1 VVSVRCSVWRTADG
15 SLWVW
20 GRDGPLCS
28 ASVWGLSRRHGG
40 TERNVSG
47 GGSVA
52 ASGSLHSSGFPARD
66 LPSAF
71 DMSADRRR
79 GGGSAG
85 CWSHA
90 KPRSREEKRSGGGV
104 VGGGGAVFEYE
115 YEVGRVCVFRA
126 RARIPQS
133 AIRNTIGR
141 GCPLT
146 LTPDPSPRWGR
157 GEDFVLWDI

>member
-1 VVSVRCSVWRTADG
+1 MCREGARWLRVVRSIARAFQPEIC
-15 SLWVW
+15 
-20 GRDGPLCS
+20 PLRLTCLQID
-28 ASVWGLSRRHGG
+28 AGAGVLQAVGL
-40 TERNVSG
+40 T
-47 GGSVA
+47 
-52 ASGSLHSSGFPARD
+52 
-66 LPSAF
+66 
-71 DMSADRRR
+71 
-79 GGGSAG
+79 
-85 CWSHA
+85 
-90 KPRSREEKRSGGGV
+90 RSREAAKRNAGGGGV

-146 LTPDPSPRWGR
+146 PDPSPRWGR